1 MLPQLPMMS
10 ICTQFGNPRA
20 LTCTMIVQLLL
31 KVVEFTITGLD
42 WCSGLVGSLA
52 LQHSAMLVMCCIVC
66 SIIFTIHVLIT
77 VAIQLFE
84 YKSLVKVLP
93 TTKETCC
100 WINGLL
106 WFDHTLYHLSVI
118 CQVTSII
125 MYQK

>member
-1 MLPQLPMMS
+1 MLHSSVNLTVFSGHQKFLVDWAHIFYTKITS
-10 ICTQFGNPRA
+10 I
-20 LTCTMIVQLLL
+20 
-31 KVVEFTITGLD
+31 
-42 WCSGLVGSLA
+42 A

-84 YKSLVKVLP
+84 YKSLVKVVP

-118 CQVTSII
+118 CQVTSITR
-125 MYQK
+125 YQVTSMAMVDAPSEAW